1 MMELSISLVSWGKL
15 MRAFWPLTRRFA
27 LFAVLCTLLQAP
39 TISVAS
45 AAAAV
50 PPLVDVAWLLE
61 NAGNDDLVVV
71 DVRNEL
77 SEGSE
82 AVYRAGHIP
91 GAVYSNYLKAGWRTE
106 IDGVPAQL
114 PRPETL
120 EALIGELG
128 ISNDS
133 HVVVVSA
140 GSDALDV
147 SSAARVYWTFKTVG
161 HDRVSILDGGYRAY
175 IADGANP
182 VETGWVDPLPDIFEV
197 VLRPELIADRA
208 AVATARQGGQPLVDS
223 RPPEYFQG
231 KERHTWAKRA
241 GTIPGAVSLPD
252 HLMVEE
258 DGHVV
263 SAARGAEL
271 LQGLGVLA
279 ADGTARDT
287 IYFCNTGHWSAL
299 AWFIQSEL
307 LGQTNARVYDG
318 SMVDWTAEPAQP
330 VLLGAASTE

>member
-1 MMELSISLVSWGKL
+1 
-15 MRAFWPLTRRFA
+15 MRALEALRRSFA
-27 LFAVLCTLLQAP
+27 GPAVLCALLALAVAP
-39 TISVAS
+39 
-45 AAAAV
+45 AAAAEDPV

-61 NAGNDDLVVV
+61 NADRDDLVVV

-91 GAVYSNYLKAGWRTE
+91 GAVYSNYLTAGWRTE

-114 PRPETL
+114 PRVETL

-140 GSDALDV
+140 GTDALDV
-147 SSAARVYWTFKTVG
+147 SSAARVYWTFKVAG

-175 IADGANP
+175 TADGSNP
-182 VETGWVDPLPDIFEV
+182 VETGWVDPLPDIFSVE
-197 VLRPELIADRA
+197 LRPELIADRA
-208 AVATARQGGQPLVDS
+208 AVVAAQSGSAALVDS
-223 RPPEYFQG
+223 RPTEYFQG
-231 KERHTWAKRA
+231 KARHTWAKRA
-241 GTIPGAVSLPD
+241 GTIPGAVSLAD
-252 HLMVEE
+252 HLMIE

-263 SAARGAEL
+263 GAARGAEL
-271 LQGLGVLA
+271 LRGLGVLDDKGA
-279 ADGTARDT
+279 ARDT

-299 AWFIQSEL
+299 AWFIQSEV

-330 VLLGAASTE
+330 VQLGAVTTD

>member
-1 MMELSISLVSWGKL
+1 MG
-15 MRAFWPLTRRFA
+15 AFWPLTRGFA
-27 LFAVLCTLLQAP
+27 VLAVLCTLLQAP
-39 TISVAS
+39 ALPL
-45 AAAAV
+45 AAAEEVV
-50 PPLVDVAWLLE
+50 PPLVDVGWLLE
-61 NAGNDDLVVV
+61 NLGNDDLVVV

-140 GSDALDV
+140 GTDALDV

-197 VLRPELIADRA
+197 ALRPELVADRA
-208 AVATARQGGQPLVDS
+208 AVATARETGQPLVDS
-223 RPPEYFQG
+223 RPPAYFQG
-231 KERHTWAKRA
+231 EARHTWAKRA

-252 HLMVEE
+252 HLMVE

-263 SAARGAEL
+263 SAAGGAAL
-271 LQGLGVLA
+271 LQGLGVFA
-279 ADGTARDT
+279 ADGTAKDT

-299 AWFIQSEL
+299 AWFIQSEV
-307 LGQTNARVYDG
+307 LGRKNARVYDG

-330 VLLGAASTE
+330 VQLGAASTE